1 MGVGLGDGDVGG
13 GGEQVE
19 VDEGVDNG
27 FEASVSGAGFV
38 GWFAGWV
45 CFGAGNDVVGVLLGE
60 VMFGFLAVAA

>member
-1 MGVGLGDGDVGG
+1 M
-13 GGEQVE
+13 E

-27 FEASVSGAGFV
+27 FEASVGGAGFV

-60 VMFGFLAVAA
+60 VVFCLLAVAA